1 VLAVLADAVYG
12 RAVASG
18 VREYAAKHAPH
29 WLFYFEGSCS
39 RAAVQAGLRLAA
51 KAWHAQ
57 GFIGQLIHGDL
68 PAIIASAGVP
78 AVNVSSSKPS
88 NLPSV
93 LPDEDAIGRM
103 AAQYFLERGFRQL
116 AFVGRSGVVDATER
130 GTAFEAAAME
140 AGRPCHLLRPD
151 PSGDRT
157 WNEFRRMATWLRN
170 LPRPAGVFAGDDRRG
185 RDVLFACNTLGLRVP
200 EEVAVL
206 GADDDE
212 FVCGMCVPPLS
223 SVIIPAH
230 AIGYRAAE
238 LLDRLLRGA
247 APVASPLLIA
257 PSGIASR
264 QSTDVVAVDD
274 RNMADALRYIHAQAH
289 RPITV
294 HDVLK
299 AAPQS
304 RRLLELRFRQVLGR
318 TPKEEIRRVH
328 LERAKSLLAQ
338 TSLKIQ
344 NLAAESGFRHYSFF
358 VRRFRAYT
366 GMTPTAFRNQFGGVR
381 GRRKPAS

>member
-1 VLAVLADAVYG
+1 
-12 RAVASG
+12 
-18 VREYAAKHAPH
+18 
-29 WLFYFEGSCS
+29 
-39 RAAVQAGLRLAA
+39 
-51 KAWHAQ
+51 
-57 GFIGQLIHGDL
+57 
-68 PAIIASAGVP
+68 
-78 AVNVSSSKPS
+78 
-88 NLPSV
+88 
-93 LPDEDAIGRM
+93 
-103 AAQYFLERGFRQL
+103 
-116 AFVGRSGVVDATER
+116 
-130 GTAFEAAAME
+130 
-140 AGRPCHLLRPD
+140 
-151 PSGDRT
+151 
-157 WNEFRRMATWLRN
+157 
-170 LPRPAGVFAGDDRRG
+170 
-185 RDVLFACNTLGLRVP
+185 
-200 EEVAVL
+200 
-206 GADDDE
+206 
-212 FVCGMCVPPLS
+212 MCVPPLS

-247 APVASPLLIA
+247 APVASPLSIA
-257 PSGIASR
+257 PGGIASR

-274 RNMADALRYIHAQAH
+274 RNTADALRYIHAQAH

-294 HDVLK
+294 RDVLK

-318 TPKEEIRRVH
+318 TPKEEIHRVH

-338 TSLKIQ
+338 TDLKIE